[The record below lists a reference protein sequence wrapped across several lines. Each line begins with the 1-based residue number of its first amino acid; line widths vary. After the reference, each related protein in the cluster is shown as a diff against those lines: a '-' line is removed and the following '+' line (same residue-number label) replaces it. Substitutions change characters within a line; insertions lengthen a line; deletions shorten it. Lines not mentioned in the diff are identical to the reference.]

1 MAGPTITVVDTPEAV
16 ARAAAERFVALA
28 REAVAARGRFVV
40 ALSGGSTPRALFQ
53 LLAKEPFRSQPAW
66 DRVEVFWGDERSVPP
81 THNDSNYRM
90 AKEALLDHVPVP
102 ASRVHRIQAERD
114 DVAAAAADYEA
125 EIARVLGGTAGGTPP
140 ALDLILLGMGPDGHT
155 ASLFPGTTALGE
167 QRRWVVANWVPK
179 FNTNR
184 VTLTYPILNRGTQ
197 VLFLA
202 AGSDKAETLRE
213 VLEGPADLPRLPS
226 QGIRPAAGGPVWL
239 VDRAAAAKL
248 KAAR

>member
-16 ARAAAERFVALA
+16 ARGAAERFVALA
-28 REAVAARGRFVV
+28 KEAVAARGRFTV
-40 ALSGGSTPRALFQ
+40 AFSGGSTPRALFQ
-53 LLAKEPFRSQPAW
+53 LLAKDPFRAQVPW
-66 DRVEVFWGDERSVPP
+66 DRLEIFWGDERSVPP
-81 THNDSNYRM
+81 THQDSNYRM

-102 ASRVHRIQAERD
+102 GDRVHRIQAERP

-125 EIARVLGGTAGGTPP
+125 ELARVLGGTPGGAPP

-167 QRRWVVANWVPK
+167 QKRWVVANWVQK

-184 VTLTYPILNRGTQ
+184 VTLTYPILNRGAQ

-202 AGSDKAETLRE
+202 TGADKTDVLRE
-213 VLEGPADLPRLPS
+213 VLEGPDDRQRLPS
-226 QGIRPAAGGPVWL
+226 QGIRPTAGGLTWL
-239 VDRAAAAKL
+239 VDRAAAARL
-248 KAAR
+248 KAR